1 MSIIDIKD
9 IFTIF
14 AKTISF
20 IMNVYLGEY
29 FEKYIKTHLNSGRYK
44 NASEVIREGLRKLEE
59 SDEILK
65 VKGGINYRVSKW
77 KGNLFVKKA
86 SKQQNKIDGKKR

>member
-1 MSIIDIKD
+1 
-9 IFTIF
+9 
-14 AKTISF
+14 
-20 IMNVYLGEY
+20 MNVYLGEY

-59 SDEILK
+59 GDEILK
-65 VKGGINYRVSKW
+65 AKGGIRVSKW
-77 KGNLFVKKA
+77 GGNLFVKKA